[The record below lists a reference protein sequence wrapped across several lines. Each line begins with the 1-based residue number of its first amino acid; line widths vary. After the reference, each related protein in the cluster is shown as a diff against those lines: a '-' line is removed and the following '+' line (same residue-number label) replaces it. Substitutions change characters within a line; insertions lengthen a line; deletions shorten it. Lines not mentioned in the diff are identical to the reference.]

1 MTTRAEKSSQMIDKL
16 LDAVF
21 EWEAK
26 VNAFTATSDIDDDI
40 VITHDG
46 RGRMIGCD
54 IPPGLQEQLSV
65 DEFEEAMNAAIS
77 RNAQRA
83 FEGLQALA
91 AEFREKWTNIPEE
104 FAKHPVAAEFSAALR
119 GAS

>member
-1 MTTRAEKSSQMIDKL
+1 MSTRAEKSSQMIDRL
-16 LDAVF
+16 LDAVYD
-21 EWEAK
+21 WEAK

-54 IPPGLQEQLSV
+54 IPRGLQEQLSIE
-65 DEFEEAMNAAIS
+65 EFEEAMNDAIS
-77 RNAQRA
+77 KNAKRA
-83 FEGLQALA
+83 HEGMQALA
-91 AEFREKWTNIPEE
+91 AEFREQWSNIPEE

-119 GAS
+119 GVS